1 VRVPQRYKRR
11 NRTEIVR
18 AALTAS
24 PVVDLD
30 ELRQHDPVT
39 QLVAFALAEV
49 AADTPS

>member
-1 VRVPQRYKRR
+1 VRRPQRYKRR

-18 AALTAS
+18 DALNTK

-30 ELRQHDPVT
+30 DLRCHDPVT

-49 AADTPS
+49 AAGTP